1 MDKYFIFAYPV
12 ACVIIRYL
20 IRPWLAV
27 KLQMESYRN
36 EIITEYLT
44 NYLCFLALSVEIF
57 SILFLYGVV
66 KNIVLLLF
74 FDTAVLLGVLVVGMI
89 KMDLRK

>member
-1 MDKYFIFAYPV
+1 
-12 ACVIIRYL
+12 
-20 IRPWLAV
+20 
-27 KLQMESYRN
+27 MEIYRN

-57 SILFLYGVV
+57 SILYLYEVV
-66 KNIVLLLF
+66 KNIALLLF

-89 KMDLRK
+89 KMDLRKRE

>member
-1 MDKYFIFAYPV
+1 
-12 ACVIIRYL
+12 
-20 IRPWLAV
+20 
-27 KLQMESYRN
+27 MEIYRN

-57 SILFLYGVV
+57 SILYLYGVV
-66 KNIVLLLF
+66 KNIALLLF

-89 KMDLRK
+89 KMDLRKRE

>member
-1 MDKYFIFAYPV
+1 MRYF
-12 ACVIIRYL
+12 
-20 IRPWLAV
+20 IRPWIAV
-27 KLQMESYRN
+27 KLQTEIYRN

-57 SILFLYGVV
+57 SILYLYGVV
-66 KNIVLLLF
+66 KNIALLLF

-89 KMDLRK
+89 KMDLRKRE